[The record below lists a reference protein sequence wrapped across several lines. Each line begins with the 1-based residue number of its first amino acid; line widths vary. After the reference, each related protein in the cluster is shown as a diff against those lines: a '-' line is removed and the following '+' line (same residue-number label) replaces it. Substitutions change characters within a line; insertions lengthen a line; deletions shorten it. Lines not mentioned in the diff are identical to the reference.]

1 MAEIIKSIEVDVAK
15 QNTFKAIVAKQG
27 DKSSRFLK
35 VQLLNEGT
43 KIAVESG
50 ALVTINAERSDTQ
63 ARAFKGEVNA
73 DGTVN
78 VPLTAWILEID
89 GQVKCSVSVVQ
100 GEDRLTSTSFAV
112 LVEHAEF
119 CDETIY
125 EDDEADLF
133 VQLLHAAES
142 EDARVTAENERLTA
156 EAQRIEAEKA
166 RQTAET
172 ARQSAEATRNGAESA
187 RNAAEIARET
197 KVEELVEESTNA
209 TQDAKNAAQ
218 QVASALLAGGMI
230 PIYNEDENKNYTFQL
245 IIRNG
250 YPVLSMIEA
259 E

>member
-43 KIAVESG
+43 KIAVESD
-50 ALVTINAERSDTQ
+50 ALVTINAERSDMQ
-63 ARAFKGEVNA
+63 ARAFQGEVNT

-78 VPLTAWILEID
+78 VPLTSWILEID

-100 GEDRLTSTSFAV
+100 GEDRLTTTSFAV

-133 VQLLHAAES
+133 IQLLHTAES
-142 EDARVTAENERLTA
+142 EDARATAENKRLIA
-156 EAQRIEAEKA
+156 EEKRIEAETVRRA
-166 RQTAET
+166 NENI
-172 ARQSAEATRNGAESA
+172 RQSAEATRNGAESA
-187 RNAAEIARET
+187 RNTAEIEREA
-197 KVEELVEESTNA
+197 KVEELVEKSTNA
-209 TQDAKNAAQ
+209 TQDALNAAQ
-218 QVASALLAGGMI
+218 QVASSLLAGGMT

-245 IIRNG
+245 IIRDG
-250 YPVLSMIEA
+250 YPVLSMIET

>member
-43 KIAVESG
+43 KIAVESD
-50 ALVTINAERSDTQ
+50 ALVTINAERSDMQ
-63 ARAFKGEVNA
+63 ARAFQGEVNT

-78 VPLTAWILEID
+78 VPLTSWILEID

-100 GEDRLTSTSFAV
+100 GEDRLTTTSFAV

-133 VQLLHAAES
+133 IQLLHAAES
-142 EDARVTAENERLTA
+142 EDARATAENKRLIA
-156 EAQRIEAEKA
+156 EEKRIEAETVRRA
-166 RQTAET
+166 NENI
-172 ARQSAEATRNGAESA
+172 RQSAEATRNGAESA
-187 RNAAEIARET
+187 RNTAEIEREA
-197 KVEELVEESTNA
+197 KVEELVEKSTNA
-209 TQDAKNAAQ
+209 TQDALNAAQ
-218 QVASALLAGGMI
+218 QVASSLLAGGMT

-245 IIRNG
+245 IIRDG
-250 YPVLSMIEA
+250 YPVLSMIET